1 MNEAL
6 IIGLLGGFAVGVAPY
21 IASTLRRADS
31 RRLDGLEGRVAM
43 AERAILRHGG
53 AINALADQ
61 VARIEKP
68 GVVPLP
74 RINREHLYAYPE
86 ETEPTIIELHDGGDE

>member
-1 MNEAL
+1 MNEVL
-6 IIGLLGGFAVGVAPY
+6 LIGLLGGFAVGVAPY

-31 RRLDGLEGRVAM
+31 RRMDALEGRVAM

-68 GVVPLP
+68 GVATVA
-74 RINREHLYAYPE
+74 RINREHLYTYPE
-86 ETEPTIIELHDGGDE
+86 ESEPTIIELHDGGDE